1 MIVFQQ
7 KSGAFPLFSV
17 VISYKTNF
25 LILTAGKTVKFHQNK
40 WWNLCFIV
48 PEIEECQEDTMSK
61 VPSVIEELVTPIV
74 EELNLELVNVEFV
87 KEGRDW
93 FLRVYVD
100 TPEGGI
106 DISQCAQVSERL
118 SLLLDEKDPI
128 TQNYYLEVSSPGAER
143 PLKKDTDFEK
153 AIGKFIYVKTYEPI
167 KDMKEFLGYLTSYD
181 EHTLVMDVRI
191 KTRKITVT
199 IEQKEIALARLAI
212 DFSA

>member
-1 MIVFQQ
+1 
-7 KSGAFPLFSV
+7 
-17 VISYKTNF
+17 
-25 LILTAGKTVKFHQNK
+25 
-40 WWNLCFIV
+40 
-48 PEIEECQEDTMSK
+48 MSK
-61 VPSVIEELVTPIV
+61 VPSLIEELAKPIV

-87 KEGRDW
+87 KEGRNW

-106 DISQCAQVSERL
+106 DIEQCAQVSERL
-118 SLLLDEKDPI
+118 SLLLDENDPI

-167 KDMKEFLGYLTSYD
+167 KDMKEFQGYLTSYD
-181 EHTLVMDVRI
+181 EHTLVMEVRI

-199 IEQKEIALARLAI
+199 IEQEKIALARLAI
-212 DFSA
+212 DF